1 MECNAPMK
9 ELLGAV
15 AVLPQIH
22 PALTA
27 IIDEG
32 FDVRAGCYF
41 LAALLRKATNV
52 SRSSFI
58 DCTGYECFVNSIHI
72 EDYDDQAP
80 LAQAVQFISRVF
92 SGWRTWTYTSSLV
105 AIVGG
110 NESSVVVKFHAK
122 RPTERWLSDDIELY
136 DDPTMS
142 VESSED
148 FAAMLTSLRRR
159 V

>member
-1 MECNAPMK
+1 MECNTPMK
-9 ELLGAV
+9 ELLASV
-15 AVLPQIH
+15 AVLPPTH
-22 PALTA
+22 PALAA

-32 FDVRAGCYF
+32 LEVRGGCYF
-41 LAALLRKATNV
+41 LAALLRKTTSV
-52 SRSSFI
+52 SRSNFI

-72 EDYDDQAP
+72 EDYDDKAP
-80 LAQAVQFISRVF
+80 LPQAIQFVLGVF
-92 SGWRTWTYTSSLV
+92 AAWHTWRHTSSLV
-105 AIVGG
+105 AIIGV

-122 RPTERWLSDDIELY
+122 RPTERWLCDDIELY

-148 FAAMLTSLRRR
+148 FAATLPSFWRR